1 MLGSKLKQA
10 REARGVPL
18 HEVEWATKI
27 KAAYLEA
34 LEAEDFASIPGAV
47 YARGFIRTYARY
59 LGLDAEPLIADYN
72 ASAAGATE
80 IISTRPAVALERSP
94 MSTTPTMVVRVAL
107 MLLLGLSG
115 IYLKPRFDRCQ
126 PPLRRR
132 SRRPT

>member
-72 ASAAGATE
+72 ASAAGATA
-80 IISTRPAVALERSP
+80 IISTPPAVTLAPSGTMP
-94 MSTTPTMVVRVAL
+94 TPATAASVSL
-107 MLLLGLSG
+107 
-115 IYLKPRFDRCQ
+115 
-126 PPLRRR
+126 
-132 SRRPT
+132 

>member
-59 LGLDAEPLIADYN
+59 PGLDAEPLIADYN

-80 IISTRPAVALERSP
+80 IISTRHPASLAP
-94 MSTTPTMVVRVAL
+94 GGTSTTPATLPAPRPPPPR
-107 MLLLGLSG
+107 GPTLS
-115 IYLKPRFDRCQ
+115 PAPTAMDRH
-126 PPLRRR
+126 
-132 SRRPT
+132 